1 MAETSTIWQD
11 DWESQGE
18 QPWEGGTRSRRLAG
32 GKSLGASLYE
42 IPPHAKGGAYHF
54 HHGNTE
60 LLIVL
65 RGRPTLR
72 TPEGERVLAEGAV
85 VPFGLGAAS
94 AHKLRNDTDQ
104 PVRYIMVSTIVSPD
118 AVEYP
123 DTKQLSVMALTS
135 SQLGEELW
143 HMQTLDV

>member
-1 MAETSTIWQD
+1 MSDPTIWQD
-11 DWESQGE
+11 EWESQGE
-18 QPWEGGTRSRRLAG
+18 QPWEGGTRARRLTA

-54 HHGNTE
+54 HHGNEE

-72 TPEGERVLAEGAV
+72 TPQGERELAEGEV
-85 VPFGLGAAS
+85 IHFGLGADS
-94 AHKLRNDTDQ
+94 AHALRNDTDQ
-104 PVRYIMVSTIVSPD
+104 PVRYIMTSTIVSPD

-123 DTKQLSVMALTS
+123 DTKQLSVMAFTTS
-135 SQLGEELW
+135 QTGKELW
-143 HMQTLDV
+143 DMRTLDP